1 MKKTLLVVG
10 ILILYGIGS
19 GELLACGDKFLV
31 ASRGTRYQRAGQA
44 RHGSVDSRVHARD
57 IDDSESLRKSLGG
70 CDQEG
75 RLPRDPRGKRE

>member
-1 MKKTLLVVG
+1 MRKTLLALGVLF
-10 ILILYGIGS
+10 IYGISS

-44 RHGSVDSRVHARD
+44 RHGASILVYMHAVVH
-57 IDDSESLRKSLGG
+57 DSESLRTSLGG

-75 RLPRDPRGKRE
+75 RLPRDQGGKRE